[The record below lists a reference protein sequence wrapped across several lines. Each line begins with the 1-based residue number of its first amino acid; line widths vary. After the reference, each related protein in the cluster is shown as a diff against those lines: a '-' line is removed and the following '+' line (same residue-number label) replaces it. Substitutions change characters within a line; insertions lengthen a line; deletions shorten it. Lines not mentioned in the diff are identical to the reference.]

1 LPVFCDSAAT
11 SCSALA
17 SIESAI
23 RSSARLRSA
32 GGGVAPALECLSGG
46 GEGRVDLSLAR
57 DRRGGENLPGAG
69 VDQLGAAVEGDI
81 GVLPADEVA

>member
-23 RSSARLRSA
+23 LG